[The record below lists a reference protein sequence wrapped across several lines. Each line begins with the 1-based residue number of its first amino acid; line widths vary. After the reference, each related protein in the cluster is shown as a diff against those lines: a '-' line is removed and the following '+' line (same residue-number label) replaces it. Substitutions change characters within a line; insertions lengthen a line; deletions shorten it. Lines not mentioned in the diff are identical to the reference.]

1 MMTLIIGLLSLSGLC
16 AVLALLLEAA
26 HAVFADY
33 GPCRI
38 SINQGAKEFTVK
50 GGGRLLGA
58 LMDQGV
64 FIPSACGGR
73 GSCGL
78 CKVKVLEGGGPLLPT
93 ETPYMNDEEL
103 RIGTRLSCQVRV
115 RMDIRIEI
123 PEAFFL
129 IKEFRAQVIG
139 LRPLTPS
146 IKEVH
151 LRLLEPPE
159 IVFKPGQFIQFQVP
173 EYAGSPEPVYR
184 AYSIASPARLKNE
197 IKLVI
202 TRVQRGIAT
211 TYIHD
216 YLKEGDHIRINGPY
230 GDFYLRHSDRQ
241 MVMIGTGSGLAPL
254 MSILYQMADEHIDRP
269 CTLYFGVRSRQDLF
283 YQEEIRE
290 LSNNLPRFRYVP
302 VLSHPLPEDHWNGE
316 TGLVTDPVARD
327 ITDGSDLEAYL
338 CGNPLM
344 INAAVKLLVGKG
356 VTEDR
361 IFFDKFG

>member
-1 MMTLIIGLLSLSGLC
+1 MVSLVLGLLSLSGLC
-16 AVLALLLEAA
+16 AFLALLLEAA

-38 SINQGAKEFTVK
+38 SINGGAKELSLK
-50 GGGRLLGA
+50 GGGRLLGT
-58 LMDQGV
+58 LMDQGI

-78 CKVKVLEGGGPLLPT
+78 CKVRVLEGGGPLLPT
-93 ETPYMNDEEL
+93 ETPYLNAEEMGN
-103 RIGTRLSCQVRV
+103 GTRLSCQVRV
-115 RMDIRIEI
+115 RTDIIIQI

-129 IKEFRAQVIG
+129 IKEFRARVVG
-139 LRPLTPS
+139 LKPLTPF

-151 LRLLEPPE
+151 LKLVDPPE

-173 EYAGSPEPVYR
+173 EYEGSPEPVYR

-202 TRVQRGIAT
+202 TRVERGVAT
-211 TYIHD
+211 TYIHTL
-216 YLKEGDHIRINGPY
+216 LKQGEEVRINGPY
-230 GDFYLRHSDRQ
+230 GDFYLRHSDRE

-254 MSILYQMADEHIDRP
+254 MSILYQMADEGIDRP
-269 CTLYFGVRSRQDLF
+269 CTLYFGVKNRRDLF
-283 YQEEIRE
+283 YQEEIQKLAE
-290 LSNNLPRFRYVP
+290 KLPRFRYVP
-302 VLSHPLPEDHWNGE
+302 VLLQPLPEDQWNGR
-316 TGLVTDPVARD
+316 TGFVTDAVAQD
-327 ITDGSDLEAYL
+327 VTDGSTMEAYL

-344 INAAVKLLVGKG
+344 INAAVKLLMERGI
-356 VTEDR
+356 TEDR

>member
-1 MMTLIIGLLSLSGLC
+1 MTLVFGLLLLSGLC

-26 HAVFADY
+26 NTVFADY

-38 SINQGAKEFTVK
+38 TINEGAKEFTVK
-50 GGGRLLGA
+50 GGGRLLST

-78 CKVKVLEGGGPLLPT
+78 CKVTVLEGGGPILPT

-103 RIGTRLSCQVRV
+103 RRGTRLSCQVRLRGDV
-115 RMDIRIEI
+115 RLEI

-129 IKEFRAQVIG
+129 IKEFRTQVVG
-139 LRPLTPS
+139 LKPLTPF

-151 LRLLEPPE
+151 LKLIEPQE

-173 EYAGSPEPVYR
+173 EYEGSSEPVYR
-184 AYSIASPARLKNE
+184 AYSIASPASLNTE
-197 IKLVI
+197 IKLVV
-202 TRVQRGIAT
+202 TRVERGIAT

-216 YLKEGDHIRINGPY
+216 ILKVGEGVIINGPY
-230 GDFYLRHSDRQ
+230 GDFYLRRSDRP

-254 MSILYQMADEHIDRP
+254 MSILYQMAEEPIDRP
-269 CTLYFGVRSRQDLF
+269 CTLYFGVRSQQDLF
-283 YQEEIRE
+283 YQDEIHGLMRA
-290 LSNNLPRFRYVP
+290 LPRFRYVP
-302 VLSHPLPEDHWNGE
+302 VLSEPSLENHWDGE
-316 TGLVTDPVARD
+316 TGLVTDAVARD
-327 ITDGSDLEAYL
+327 VTDGSQLEAYL

-344 INAAVKLLVGKG
+344 INAAVKLLTAKG